1 MDQLQGWKSVETWS
15 PVRVSIKGNAKETE
29 AALASRGLSGVL
41 VAEANDRSFWD
52 VPEGV
57 RPVLV
62 AWYCEPGVCS
72 EGTGFPVGTL
82 LYHG

>member
-15 PVRVSIKGNAKETE
+15 PVRISVKGDGTETA
-29 AALASRGLSGVL
+29 AALTARGLTGKL
-41 VAEANDRSFWD
+41 VETRGGRTYWD

-62 AWYCEPGVCS
+62 AWFCEPAVC
-72 EGTGFPVGTL
+72 GDGGFPAGTL
-82 LYHG
+82 LHHG